1 MCMVCSAVTAGSSS
15 CQSPNRQDMPWPWNS
30 SNAVYAR
37 KPYMLVKLC
46 VPAACCNST
55 SASQATNETDL
66 NESAITEDMKQAT
79 DYAQVLVSRSK
90 CDTTCMHGWRGS
102 VQGKDQQQTLKP
114 QMKLR
119 GSIGNARKIC
129 EDVGKLG
136 LPQATDKTERLC
148 GAALLLC
155 DNAF

>member
-1 MCMVCSAVTAGSSS
+1 
-15 CQSPNRQDMPWPWNS
+15 
-30 SNAVYAR
+30 
-37 KPYMLVKLC
+37 
-46 VPAACCNST
+46 
-55 SASQATNETDL
+55 
-66 NESAITEDMKQAT
+66 
-79 DYAQVLVSRSK
+79 
-90 CDTTCMHGWRGS
+90 MHGWRGS

-136 LPQATDKTERLC
+136 LPQATDKPERLC

>member
-1 MCMVCSAVTAGSSS
+1 L
-15 CQSPNRQDMPWPWNS
+15 QDLPP
-30 SNAVYAR
+30 
-37 KPYMLVKLC
+37 
-46 VPAACCNST
+46 
-55 SASQATNETDL
+55 ASQATNETEL

-79 DYAQVLVSRSK
+79 DYAQVLGSCSK

-136 LPQATDKTERLC
+136 LPQATDKPERLC